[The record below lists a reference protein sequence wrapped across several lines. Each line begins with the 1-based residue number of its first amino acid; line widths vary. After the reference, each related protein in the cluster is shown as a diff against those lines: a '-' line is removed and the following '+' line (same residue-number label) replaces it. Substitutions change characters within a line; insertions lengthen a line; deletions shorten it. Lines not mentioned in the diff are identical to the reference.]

1 MSLTNRLPETKYS
14 LNITSRSQLD
24 AMSFEELSKYR
35 KELDDDLA
43 FLFSY
48 LKNTLHAD
56 MDTALLTG
64 DGFPRSDIDVVQIR
78 LCRVKIIKLQND
90 YRWISET
97 LLDKMQQQL
106 AKNESS

>member
-1 MSLTNRLPETKYS
+1 MSVTNQLPQTSYA
-14 LNITSRSQLD
+14 LNITSRGQLN

-35 KELDDDLA
+35 KELDEDLS

-56 MDTALLTG
+56 MDTPLLSG
-64 DGFPRSDIDVVQIR
+64 DGFPRSDIDIVQVR

-90 YRWISET
+90 YKWISET
-97 LLDKMQQQL
+97 LLDKMQKQL
-106 AKNESS
+106 AKND